1 MTLRKADH
9 KIKVADFGIHFL
21 LLQFING
28 YMYTGVHLSTLN
40 ICYLKHT
47 NNITNYFYFIFTQC
61 NRKLL
66 ISFFK
71 MYLNFPLS
79 SEMFTLLV
87 QSPKMKTH

>member
-9 KIKVADFGIHFL
+9 KIKAADFGIHFFL
-21 LLQFING
+21 LKFICIQVCI
-28 YMYTGVHLSTLN
+28 YAILN
-40 ICYLKHT
+40 VCYLKHT
-47 NNITNYFYFIFTQC
+47 DNITKYFYFILIQC

-87 QSPKMKTH
+87 QSLKMKTH